1 MAWSQEIFVKLD
13 DASHGTIVDAVG
25 GTVVVTD
32 DDSQGAGAPEAGH
45 YELGKDRYVTIL
57 ANCVSGGRYSFRV
70 DELEVSCL
78 DTVFVY
84 DAAPARRVR

>member
-1 MAWSQEIFVKLD
+1 MKKIVSIVVLFVSLCSMAWSQEIFVKLD

-32 DDSQGAGAPEAGH
+32 DDSQGAGAPDAGH

-70 DELEVSCL
+70 D
-78 DTVFVY
+78 
-84 DAAPARRVR
+84 